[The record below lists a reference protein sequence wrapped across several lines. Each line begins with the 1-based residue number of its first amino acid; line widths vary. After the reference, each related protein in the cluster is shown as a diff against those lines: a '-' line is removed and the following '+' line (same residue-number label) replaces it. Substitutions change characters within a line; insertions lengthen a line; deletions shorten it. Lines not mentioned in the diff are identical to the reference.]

1 MNRILDK
8 TFTLSVRQVWRWTR
22 RLLYVV
28 LLVYPVMI
36 FLSEW
41 GVHTGGYS
49 LNRSP
54 FADRV
59 PAPCKDRVSFSGRH
73 FHLPGSESRI
83 TDVLFLSD
91 RVIETEIIGLTSGI
105 DRSPECL
112 GWMVLAGLHTEPAGS
127 ANVIRRWTDAKG
139 RPVVSV
145 HVQYHQTL
153 KDIGFTSKRETDQ

>member
-36 FLSEW
+36 FLAEW
-41 GVHTGGYS
+41 GVHTGGSY

-59 PAPCKDRVSFSGRH
+59 PLLCKDRVNFKGRH
-73 FHLPGSESRI
+73 FHLEGSQSRL
-83 TDVLFLSD
+83 TDTLLLSD
-91 RVIETEIIGLTSGI
+91 RVRESHIDELISGI
-105 DRSPECL
+105 DMSVECF
-112 GWMVLAGLHTEPAGS
+112 GGVMLAGLHIEPAGS
-127 ANVIRRWTDAKG
+127 ANVIRRWIDSQG
-139 RPVVSV
+139 RPVISV
-145 HVQYHQTL
+145 HVQFHQTL
-153 KDIGFTSKRETDQ
+153 NDIGFVSKREIEQ